1 MSNMLSI
8 AMKEFKSFT
17 KNPTFYIMMTFVTLI
32 LSALF
37 TMQLQRFFQMGAMS
51 MMQPG
56 AAGQANIHYTVFLN
70 HLQILNLILIFI
82 VPAITMRLF
91 SEEKK
96 LRTFDLLLTCPLKS
110 FEIVVGKYLGALMA
124 LFVIFFIAFLYP
136 LGTVLFAKLNWA
148 PLLIAFF
155 GIYLISAVY
164 AAMNLFCSSLS
175 ESILISYV
183 TSALLNIA
191 VWFISQAVEFA
202 DTQWVRDILEHISLS
217 FHISGLIEGTIRTNS
232 LIYFF
237 STIGLFLFLNERVVE
252 SHRWR

>member
-1 MSNMLSI
+1 MKSAITI
-8 AMKEFKSFT
+8 ASKEFKGLVTS
-17 KNPTFYIMMTFVTLI
+17 PTFFVMMALLTLI

-37 TMQLQRFFQMGAMS
+37 TIQLQRFFQMGNMA

-56 AAGQANIHYTVFLN
+56 MGGQLNIHYTVFLN

-96 LRTFDLLLTCPLKS
+96 LRTFDLLLTSPLTS
-110 FEIVVGKYLGALMA
+110 FEIVIGKYLGALGA
-124 LFVIFFIAFLYP
+124 LFVVFGIAFLYP
-136 LGTVLFAKLNWA
+136 LGTAMFAKLNWA
-148 PLLIAFF
+148 PLFIAFL
-155 GIYLISAVY
+155 GIYLIAAIY

-183 TSALLNIA
+183 TSAILNIA
-191 VWFISQAVEFA
+191 VWFVSQGVEFA
-202 DTQWVRDILEHISLS
+202 DSQWARDILEHVSLS
-217 FHISGLIEGTIRTNS
+217 YHISGLIEGTIRTNS

-237 STIGLFLFLNERVVE
+237 SAIGLFLFLNERVVE